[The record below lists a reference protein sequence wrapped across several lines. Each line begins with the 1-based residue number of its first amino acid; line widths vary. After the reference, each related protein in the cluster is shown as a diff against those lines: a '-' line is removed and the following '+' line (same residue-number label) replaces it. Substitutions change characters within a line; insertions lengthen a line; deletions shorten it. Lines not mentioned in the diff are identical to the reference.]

1 MNREIKAKGKAIK
14 DKLMLLN
21 QNYLNFK
28 PKIGPENVVK
38 IMDKLR
44 SKRDLNAKDNSG
56 RTLK

>member
-21 QNYLNFK
+21 QNYLNFE
-28 PKIGPENVVK
+28 PKIGPINVAK

-44 SKRDLNAKDNSG
+44 SKRDLNAIDNSG